1 MFSAQQFLFTMNLQ
15 QIRRSLW
22 DLKHVKIRRATKS
35 PVCWNPFHGRFK
47 KNLLIPFVKHVVACC
62 KGNGTVFDIC
72 PVVEWSEAAGS
83 KWFVATID
91 LNRRVS
97 LASTWTLSEV
107 SQKKTDLIRDKAAS
121 QSCSQ
126 PWSLTLLIQLL
137 EQGDHAGRRIASV
150 VGRPQDLQ
158 PAGIFFMF
166 CIFFILHIFTF
177 FVIFLL
183 IWLLLS
189 LRSLQQTL
197 AQRCPGHFIVH
208 DEWRV
213 A

>member
-1 MFSAQQFLFTMNLQ
+1 MVCSYNRLKPARFSCEYLNSV
-15 QIRRSLW
+15 RSFA
-22 DLKHVKIRRATKS
+22 K
-35 PVCWNPFHGRFK
+35 
-47 KNLLIPFVKHVVACC
+47 
-62 KGNGTVFDIC
+62 
-72 PVVEWSEAAGS
+72 
-83 KWFVATID
+83 
-91 LNRRVS
+91 
-97 LASTWTLSEV
+97 
-107 SQKKTDLIRDKAAS
+107 KKTDLIRDKAAS

-208 DEWRV
+208 DELHNHV
-213 A
+213 ARPSKSHMRGLGSTRLPLTQGFQGNVRIRFPKLCLQSSTNFLSMLSPVVHLLSTPSL